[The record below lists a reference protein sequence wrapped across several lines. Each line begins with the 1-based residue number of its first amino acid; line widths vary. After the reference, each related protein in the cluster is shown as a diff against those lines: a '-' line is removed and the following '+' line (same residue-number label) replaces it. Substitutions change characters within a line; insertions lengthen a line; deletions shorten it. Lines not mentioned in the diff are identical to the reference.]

1 MDNDTDSIVRFENAF
16 WQKKINIFTVFL
28 EGRILL
34 VFLSY

>member
-1 MDNDTDSIVRFENAF
+1 MDNNTDSTVRFENAF
-16 WQKKINIFTVFL
+16 RQKKINIFTVFL